1 MKKYDIVIFGATGFT
16 GKLICDYLL
25 NHDESKKL
33 NIALAARNKEKLND
47 VSNNFKDINPDI
59 IIADSFDKESID
71 SMTKKARLIL
81 TVVGPYSLYG
91 EYLVES
97 CIKNSTHYV
106 DLTGEPDFVSSIRK
120 NFSDQAIKSKSIIV
134 NSCGLESIVPDVGTL
149 YTVNKMKSN
158 KKNITYFLK
167 SKGTI
172 SGGTWASF
180 INALYSN
187 KPIINSRVNSKSE
200 KEVKKIYYSKRFK
213 SWAIIFPVI
222 DKQIVYRSS
231 KEFNIYG
238 DSFSFNEYM
247 MIKSFIQVVLLIF
260 SISLITLFSKFK
272 ILKKWLLSLRPSG
285 SGPSLKQR
293 QRNWFKAVFVG
304 GGDNEKITTQLSGG
318 DPGYG
323 DTAKFISEIALCIV
337 NDYDKLNKKAGII
350 TPVEC
355 TGKLMIERLKN
366 AGIEFKTL

>member
-1 MKKYDIVIFGATGFT
+1 MKKYDIIIFGATGFT

-25 NHDESKKL
+25 NHKESKKL
-33 NIALAARNKEKLND
+33 NIGLAARNKSKLEKIAEKF
-47 VSNNFKDINPDI
+47 SEINPDTLVV
-59 IIADSFDKESID
+59 DSFNKDSID
-71 SMTKKARLIL
+71 QMTGSAKLIL

-106 DLTGEPDFVSSIRK
+106 DLTGEPDFVKTIREK
-120 NFSDQAIKSKSIIV
+120 FSNKAVSSKSIIV
-134 NSCGLESIVPDVGTL
+134 NSCGLESIIPDVGTL
-149 YTVNKMKSN
+149 YTVNKMKSE

-187 KPIINSRVNSKSE
+187 SPIINDNSNKTSS
-200 KEVKKIYYSKRFK
+200 KKIKKIFYNKTFK

-222 DKQIVYRSS
+222 DKQVVYKSS
-231 KEFNIYG
+231 KSSNVYG
-238 DSFSFNEYM
+238 DDFSFNEYM
-247 MIKSFIQVVLLIF
+247 MIKTFLQVVLLIVA
-260 SISLITLFSKFK
+260 ISLITIISRLG

-285 SGPSLKQR
+285 SGPSKKQR
-293 QRNWFKAVFVG
+293 KRNWFKAVFVG
-304 GGDNEKITTQLSGG
+304 VGKDEKIMTQLSGG

-323 DTAKFISEIALCIV
+323 DTAKFISEIALCIL
-337 NDYDKLNKKAGII
+337 NDHKNLNKKAGIL

-355 TGKLMIERLKN
+355 TGDLMIERLKY
-366 AGIEFKTL
+366 AGIKFETV

>member
-47 VSNNFKDINPDI
+47 VSNNFKDINPNI

-120 NFSDQAIKSKSIIV
+120 KFSDLAIKSKSIIV

-187 KPIINSRVNSKSE
+187 KPIINSRLNSKSE
-200 KEVKKIYYSKRFK
+200 KKVKKIYYSKRFK

-231 KEFNIYG
+231 KEFDIYG

-260 SISLITLFSKFK
+260 SISLITLFSKFR

-304 GGDNEKITTQLSGG
+304 DGDNEKITTQLSGG